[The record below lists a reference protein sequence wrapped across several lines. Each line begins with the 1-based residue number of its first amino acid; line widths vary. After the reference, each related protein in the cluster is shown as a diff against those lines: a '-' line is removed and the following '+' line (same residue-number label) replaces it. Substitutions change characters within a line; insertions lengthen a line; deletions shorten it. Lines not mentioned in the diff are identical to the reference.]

1 MCWPIPSLIY
11 SADYLRLRDRQTNR
25 QTGRE
30 CVYRCVCVCVRNYT
44 CVVPNPTTCVWPQE
58 MWETLSYGAGKQFS
72 LLSCAGG
79 GGGGMLSLTGDLT
92 QHDYDMILDSTTS
105 GRVASTSSSSGSVD
119 AVQDQS
125 DDGLSQTTQKH
136 THAHPHQHPRSLSQT
151 HGLPH

>member
-1 MCWPIPSLIY
+1 
-11 SADYLRLRDRQTNR
+11 
-25 QTGRE
+25 
-30 CVYRCVCVCVRNYT
+30 
-44 CVVPNPTTCVWPQE
+44 
-58 MWETLSYGAGKQFS
+58 
-72 LLSCAGG
+72 
-79 GGGGMLSLTGDLT
+79 MLSLTGDLT